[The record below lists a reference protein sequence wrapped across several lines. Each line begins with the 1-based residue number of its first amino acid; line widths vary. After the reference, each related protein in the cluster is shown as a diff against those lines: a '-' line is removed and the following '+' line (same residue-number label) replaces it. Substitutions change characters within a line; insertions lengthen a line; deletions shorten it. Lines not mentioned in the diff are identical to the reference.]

1 MPEAHFIGKIS
12 KKEEKK
18 TKKIRKPPKYT
29 KLNVLDFLYL
39 NPKHHSSDLKL
50 AAANSRFSVAFTSFQ
65 AGLFN

>member
-12 KKEEKK
+12 KKEEGGKK
-18 TKKIRKPPKYT
+18 KRKPPKHT

-50 AAANSRFSVAFTSFQ
+50 LAANSRFSVAFTSFQ

>member
-12 KKEEKK
+12 KKEEEGKK
-18 TKKIRKPPKYT
+18 KKRKPPKHT

-50 AAANSRFSVAFTSFQ
+50 LAANSRFSVAFTSFQ

>member
-12 KKEEKK
+12 KKEGKK
-18 TKKIRKPPKYT
+18 RKASKHT

-50 AAANSRFSVAFTSFQ
+50 VAGSSRFSVAFTSFQ